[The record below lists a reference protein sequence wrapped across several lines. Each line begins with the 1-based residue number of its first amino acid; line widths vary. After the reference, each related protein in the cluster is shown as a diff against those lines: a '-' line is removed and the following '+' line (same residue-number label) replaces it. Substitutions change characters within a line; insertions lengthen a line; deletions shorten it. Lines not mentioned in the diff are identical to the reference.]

1 MNIDNVIEKVTKE
14 IRRKYTDCIFNI
26 THETMMGKEYLYID
40 VQKNIN
46 QWSFSRKRINA
57 RKDLLQIAS

>member
-26 THETMMGKEYLYID
+26 TYETMMGKEYLYID
-40 VQKNIN
+40 VQKY
-46 QWSFSRKRINA
+46 
-57 RKDLLQIAS
+57 